1 MSQNKIKDTMVE
13 FETKVET
20 SIDRMNN
27 ISDHLT
33 TMSGEDQ
40 EFYKTELDSIKDAF
54 RDLVQESQ
62 ELQTARIQAVQ
73 KYQSEMKES
82 LELLNSLQ
90 NRDAFQKN

>member
-40 EFYKTELDSIKDAF
+40 EFYK
-54 RDLVQESQ
+54 V
-62 ELQTARIQAVQ
+62 
-73 KYQSEMKES
+73 
-82 LELLNSLQ
+82 
-90 NRDAFQKN
+90 